1 MSLFLKWPHEMD
13 EYTHYFSYLQETQ
26 KFLMGDIEAVEEGN
40 ACVCVGGMTIF
51 QKFKKI
57 KMPNSSEK

>member
-1 MSLFLKWPHEMD
+1 MD